1 MIPSMRFDYMTWEAF
16 ATLVTGA
23 SAVGAAYLIG
33 VRQTKIAARQTDI
46 VARQTDIQRL
56 ALNASLFERR
66 MEVVNAFAMHKNALA
81 WEPENVD
88 VTREA
93 FAKASNEVP
102 FLFPSGVMDII
113 EEAWQLSTRLGSYLK
128 AVRELE
134 DHNREPFY
142 NQFIKPASAEF
153 QSAYERFFVAV
164 APHMTLHSIDEPLP

>member
-1 MIPSMRFDYMTWEAF
+1 MIPPMRFDYMSWEAF

-33 VRQTKIAARQTDI
+33 VRQTRITARQTDI

-56 ALNASLFERR
+56 ALNASLFQRR

-88 VTREA
+88 ATREA

-102 FLFPSGVMDII
+102 FLFPSEVMDII
-113 EEAWQLSTRLGSYLK
+113 QEAWQLSTQLGGYLK
-128 AVRELE
+128 AVRELQ

-142 NQFIKPASAEF
+142 DQFIKPASAEF
-153 QSAYERFFVAV
+153 QSVYERFFAVVAQ
-164 APHMTLHSIDEPLP
+164 HMTLHTLD